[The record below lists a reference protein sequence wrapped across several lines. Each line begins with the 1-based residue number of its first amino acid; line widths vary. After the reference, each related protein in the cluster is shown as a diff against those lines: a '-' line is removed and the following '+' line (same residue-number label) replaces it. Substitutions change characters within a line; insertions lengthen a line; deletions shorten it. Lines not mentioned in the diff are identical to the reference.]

1 MSESDN
7 PNKEDV
13 ENNMN
18 GTSDKCEHDKRNSR
32 SAPWIDPL
40 PEFPRYDKN
49 QPRSKVFKY

>member
-7 PNKEDV
+7 PNKKDV
-13 ENNMN
+13 ENNLN

-49 QPRSKVFKY
+49 QPRSKVFK